1 MGSLLLLAPVCLKG
15 WYKAFAFDCECKT
28 YYVGGM
34 GNVGVGIVGKLS
46 DVFQVHLAESFVLR
60 KHTVLW

>member
-1 MGSLLLLAPVCLKG
+1 MGSHLLLAPVCLKG

-34 GNVGVGIVGKLS
+34 GNVAVGIVG
-46 DVFQVHLAESFVLR
+46 DVFQHLAESFVLQ
-60 KHTVLW
+60 KHTELW